1 MKKCLFFFLGL
12 IAALGLAVLT
22 GINNGEARP
31 QRLDNSLEAN
41 ASQGDGLASE
51 TPKKSIPEEIP
62 VTKVP

>member
-22 GINNGEARP
+22 GFNTGEAKP
-31 QRLDNSLEAN
+31 EKLEASLEVK

-51 TPKKSIPEEIP
+51 TPKKAVPDKKP
-62 VTKVP
+62 VIKVP